1 MTDLTSVYD
10 REVGGIASR
19 KRVYL
24 GLALFAVGAA
34 AIVAGI
40 AVATT
45 ALGDRLGLGVYEARE
60 LAGVLAGLGL
70 PAAFIG
76 SFVLLP
82 ASRRLRAAAGIGAA
96 LSVFGVVLFREAY
109 PSHWVGSPA
118 PVTDLTLPVTAVYF
132 VGMGATF
139 WCLFLAVANFK
150 TRNDPGGTVTMQV
163 TEEGTTV
170 LEVSGAVPGLG
181 GTGSMPGLG
190 SVGMFGRNPDGE
202 VETQTNRGDDDADDA
217 LYTRESSAS
226 DRASSG
232 PATGPAPASDGGS
245 ATHPESGGS
254 DAGPSPSATDDEAFV
269 EAAKRRG
276 RPDSYC
282 GNCEHFQ
289 YVRVDGDIRPA
300 CTLHEEVMDDMDACE
315 EWTPNN

>member
-1 MTDLTSVYD
+1 MTDLTDVYE
-10 REVGGIASR
+10 REVGEIASR
-19 KRVYL
+19 KRVFF

-40 AVATT
+40 VVATT
-45 ALGDRLGLGVYEARE
+45 ALGDQLGLGVYEARE

-82 ASRRLRAAAGIGAA
+82 ASRRLRAAAGIGAVLA
-96 LSVFGVVLFREAY
+96 VFGVLLFREAY
-109 PSHWVGSPA
+109 PYQWISSTGSSPA
-118 PVTDLTLPVTAVYF
+118 LSLPVTAVYF
-132 VGMGATF
+132 VGMVTTF

-170 LEVSGAVPGLG
+170 LEVSGRVPGLG
-181 GTGSMPGLG
+181 STGSMPGFG
-190 SVGMFGRNPDGE
+190 SVGLFGRNPDGE
-202 VETQTNRGDDDADDA
+202 VETQTNRSDEGEP
-217 LYTRESSAS
+217 LYTRESEPTPS
-226 DRASSG
+226 
-232 PATGPAPASDGGS
+232 PTPEPAPASDGGS
-245 ATHPESGGS
+245 ATHPATTA
-254 DAGPSPSATDDEAFV
+254 DAGPDPTDDTDEAFV
-269 EAAKRRG
+269 AAANRRG
-276 RPDSYC
+276 QPDSYC

-289 YVRVDGDIRPA
+289 YVRVDGDIQPA
-300 CTLHEEVMDDMDACE
+300 CTLHDELMDDMDACE

>member
-1 MTDLTSVYD
+1 MTDLTSVYE
-10 REVGGIASR
+10 REVGEIASR
-19 KRVYL
+19 KRVYF

-34 AIVAGI
+34 MIVAGI

-109 PSHWVGSPA
+109 PAHWVGSPA
-118 PVTDLTLPVTAVYF
+118 PVADLTLPVTAVYF

-139 WCLFLAVANFK
+139 WCLFLAIANFK

-190 SVGMFGRNPDGE
+190 SVGLFGRNPDGE
-202 VETQTNRGDDDADDA
+202 VETQTNRGETQDHGDDA
-217 LYTRESSAS
+217 LYTRESPPSETAS
-226 DRASSG
+226 Q
-232 PATGPAPASDGGS
+232 PTTGPAPASDGGS
-245 ATHPESGGS
+245 ATHPATGSG
-254 DAGPSPSATDDEAFV
+254 DAGPSAADDEEFV